1 MNHILNEKLIA
12 YILKNYDGH
21 INKNSISSKNLKQI
35 YNIILNAY
43 NETKKIN
50 YSLETVPI
58 HSQEDM
64 IYPSSFSGKF
74 LPEEI
79 KQYIINH
86 AIQYHEVNVM
96 IGTRKT
102 TFYFVDFEPSNKDD
116 LRNSIFIMIMWMFIA
131 KKYSIKACAETVK
144 VFIYLT
150 PFEKKLPCQIPSLG

>member
-43 NETKKIN
+43 NETKKIK

-64 IYPSSFSGKF
+64 IYPTSFSGKF

-79 KQYIINH
+79 KQYNPAFDSKH
-86 AIQYHEVNVM
+86 LF
-96 IGTRKT
+96 T
-102 TFYFVDFEPSNKDD
+102 TNP
-116 LRNSIFIMIMWMFIA
+116 LT
-131 KKYSIKACAETVK
+131 YSGISLKVKA
-144 VFIYLT
+144 
-150 PFEKKLPCQIPSLG
+150 PFSS